1 MQVGKLLKAEY
12 TLDGKHYQCNLA
24 PFTTLL
30 NAFKLLKDL
39 ITAKREKH
47 SSLSWQSIN
56 DDDYEI
62 FNDMLPGSQH

>member
-39 ITAKREKH
+39 ITIIRGKT
-47 SSLSWQSIN
+47 L
-56 DDDYEI
+56 
-62 FNDMLPGSQH
+62 